1 MMAFY
6 IYENWQA
13 GPRKA
18 VIHHGSCGY
27 CNSGNGRAGGY
38 DPAHAEW
45 HGPFANLL
53 DARASQKKLSVIV
66 KQEPKKEDEL
76 RILK

>member
-1 MMAFY
+1 MAFY

-27 CNSGNGRAGGY
+27 CKEGRGRAVGY

-45 HGPFANLL
+45 HGPFSSLSE
-53 DARASQKKLSVIV
+53 ARAIQKSLNVVERKECRCINAF
-66 KQEPKKEDEL
+66 KKG
-76 RILK
+76 K

>member
-1 MMAFY
+1 MAFY

-18 VIHHGSCGY
+18 VIHHGSCGH
-27 CNSGNGRAGGY
+27 CNEGKGRAGGY

-45 HGPFANLL
+45 HGPYGNLAE
-53 DARASQKKLSVIV
+53 AREEQKTMNVV
-66 KQEPKKEDEL
+66 ERKECRCISEHE
-76 RILK
+76 